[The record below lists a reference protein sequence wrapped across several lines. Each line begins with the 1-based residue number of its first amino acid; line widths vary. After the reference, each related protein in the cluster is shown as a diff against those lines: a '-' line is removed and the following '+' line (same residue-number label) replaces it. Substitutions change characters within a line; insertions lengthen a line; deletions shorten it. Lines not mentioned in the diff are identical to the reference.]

1 MTKYATFNEIGLP
14 TAFYSEDFH
23 GERLLPTYRPG
34 EPIYSEPLY
43 IGDDD
48 DGKPTYEPPQ
58 LTGYGDPVQIGE
70 EPNPDCQIPAE
81 AIAITDAQWMEF
93 LTNQGSRRWDGSN
106 VVEYVPPAPVVTSED
121 VNAERQRR
129 IAAGGVINGVRVT
142 GRADD
147 ARNLMS
153 LALIAQMRIAAGDT
167 TTPTTFRDG
176 DNVDLE
182 LTPPQIVTM
191 WQESAAYVS
200 AIYQASWDIK
210 AMDPIPADFTADQ
223 FWP

>member
-1 MTKYATFNEIGLP
+1 MWTVSEADII
-14 TAFYSEDFH
+14 TA
-23 GERLLPTYRPG
+23 
-34 EPIYSEPLY
+34 
-43 IGDDD
+43 
-48 DGKPTYEPPQ
+48 
-58 LTGYGDPVQIGE
+58 
-70 EPNPDCQIPAE
+70 
-81 AIAITDAQWMEF
+81 AQKS
-93 LTNQGSRRWDGSN
+93 Q
-106 VVEYVPPAPVVTSED
+106 VVNAARAAA

-129 IAAGGVINGVRVT
+129 ITAGRVVDGVRVT
-142 GRADD
+142 GRDED

-176 DNVDLE
+176 DNVDHA
-182 LTPPQIVTM
+182 LTPPQILTM
-191 WQESAAYVS
+191 WQESAAFVS